1 MLVSRQSS
9 LPNVHVHETVDIYVY
24 YFSSELME
32 VNGSGQCLIV
42 HRSSTM
48 LLVPCKEGSQVKNLF
63 NVCATI
69 TRPARVCTGLLVSCS
84 LLGQPTPYKLGQDT
98 LPGIWVSG

>member
-1 MLVSRQSS
+1 MFDS
-9 LPNVHVHETVDIYVY
+9 P
-24 YFSSELME
+24 
-32 VNGSGQCLIV
+32 
-42 HRSSTM
+42 TM
-48 LLVPCKEGSQVKNLF
+48 LACPAKKEEVKNLF

-84 LLGQPTPYKLGQDT
+84 LLGEPTPSYKLGQDT